1 MVGDKKAVRFSR
13 GLVLAVLLA
22 LPACANEGD
31 SGTTTAPGGPSP
43 SQPGPGTHQTAPPE
57 PSQPGAGK
65 RFDRNS
71 LAELASNA
79 DAFKGATLDI
89 VGKVFGEIEQAEGQV
104 AWQMWG
110 DPKNQ
115 EFNMTVLLEKPGFT
129 VKGGD
134 YVHVVGTVV
143 GSFEGEN
150 LFGGTVSAIA
160 VRAESAEVVDAV
172 AAAPPAIKTVA
183 PRSTQT
189 QHGISI
195 TLERVEFAATETRVF
210 VTVANGSG
218 SEASFYP
225 HSVKAQQG
233 SQQFEPET
241 LSEYTDIQ
249 SDLLPGSRTSGVLA
263 FPKMAPDQ
271 PLKLFF
277 EASSDDYQ
285 LDFAPY
291 VFQV

>member
-1 MVGDKKAVRFSR
+1 MGGKKAVHFCKAAAWTLL
-13 GLVLAVLLA
+13 LVVPQACGDGADLPTPGATLTPDPAGAV
-22 LPACANEGD
+22 
-31 SGTTTAPGGPSP
+31 T
-43 SQPGPGTHQTAPPE
+43 QPTE
-57 PSQPGAGK
+57 PLEPGAGK
-65 RFDRNS
+65 RFDRSNI
-71 LAELASNA
+71 AELASGA

-89 VGKVFGEIEQAEGQV
+89 VGKVFGEIEQVEGQT
-104 AWQMWG
+104 AWQMWA

-115 EFNMTVLLEKPGFT
+115 EFNMTVLLERPGFT
-129 VKGGD
+129 VQDGD
-134 YVHVVGTVV
+134 YVHVVGTVL

-160 VRAESAEVVDAV
+160 IRAQSAEVVDAL
-172 AAAPPAIKTVA
+172 AAAPPAMKTVTQ
-183 PRSTQT
+183 RSTQT

-195 TLERVEFAATETRVF
+195 TLDKVEFAATETRVF

-218 SEASFYP
+218 TEASFFS

-233 SQQFEPET
+233 SRQFEPET
-241 LSEYTDIQ
+241 LTEYPELQ

-263 FPKMAPDQ
+263 FPAMAPDQ

-285 LDFAPY
+285 LDFVPY
-291 VFQV
+291 AFGV